1 MGRFKQQEI
10 ERQENER
17 LSLDFDA
24 RNYTDGAWWS
34 LQDAEM
40 MEAEQKDKMEAL
52 EIEAEIFE
60 LRSFGM
66 M

>member
-1 MGRFKQQEI
+1 MGRFKQMEI
-10 ERQENER
+10 ERQEAEQAI
-17 LSLDFDA
+17 DFDE

-40 MEAEQKDKMEAL
+40 HEAEQRDRMEAL

-60 LRSFGM
+60 LRSLGM
-66 M
+66 I